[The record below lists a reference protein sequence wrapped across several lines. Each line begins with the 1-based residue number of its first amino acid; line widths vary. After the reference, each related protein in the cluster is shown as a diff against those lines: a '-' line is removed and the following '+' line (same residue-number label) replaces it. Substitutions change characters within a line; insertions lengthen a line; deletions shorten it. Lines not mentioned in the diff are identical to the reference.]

1 MSPALRRHG
10 PSGLGLG
17 LLLFLWAGPL
27 VGRAETSFAAHMI
40 LHMGLVAVAAPVLA
54 FGLTR
59 SVPAVGARISAR
71 FAILAALAEFVLV
84 WSWHAPALHDAARRE
99 TWVLVLEQTSF
110 LLAGLLVWLAAFG
123 TAEGGR
129 GARAAGVAALLM
141 TSMHMTLLGALLLFA
156 PRPLYACGDLCSPLA
171 TLTPLED
178 QQLGGVLMLLVGGAA
193 YLIGGLSLL
202 GKLLNEKREGVAP
215 A

>member
-1 MSPALRRHG
+1 LPVSPVVSRHG
-10 PSGLGLG
+10 PLAFGLA
-17 LLLFLWAGPL
+17 LLAVLWAGPL

-54 FGLTR
+54 FGLMR
-59 SVPAVGARISAR
+59 SAPWLGARVSAR
-71 FAILAALAEFVLV
+71 FALLAALAEFSLV
-84 WSWHAPALHDAARRE
+84 WFWHAPALHDAARRE
-99 TWVLVLEQTSF
+99 TWVLVLEQASF
-110 LLAGLLVWLAAFG
+110 LTAGLLVWTAAFG
-123 TAEGGR
+123 TAGGAR

-193 YLIGGLSLL
+193 YLVGGLSLL
-202 GKLLNEKREGVAP
+202 ARILNEKREVP

>member
-1 MSPALRRHG
+1 MSPALSRHG
-10 PSGLGLG
+10 PLAAGLA

-40 LHMGLVAVAAPVLA
+40 LHMGLVAVAAPILA

-59 SVPAVGARISAR
+59 SVPALGARISPR

-99 TWVLVLEQTSF
+99 TWVLVIEQASF
-110 LLAGLLVWLAAFG
+110 LTAGLLVWTAAFG
-123 TAEGGR
+123 TAEGAR

-156 PRPLYACGDLCSPLA
+156 PRPLYACGDLCSPLSI
-171 TLTPLED
+171 LTPLED
-178 QQLGGVLMLLVGGAA
+178 QQLGGVLMLIVGGSA
-193 YLIGGLSLL
+193 YLVGGLSLL
-202 GKLLNEKREGVAP
+202 ARLLNEKRDAQVP